1 MFCKKRRNHRKSSG
15 DIMQNLNVSIIQ
27 SDLVWKDVAANLAS
41 FAYDIDQIKDDVDLI
56 VLPEMFN
63 TGFVVDPKDVAET
76 MSGKSM
82 RWMQEK
88 ANEKQAVICGSLI
101 IKEKNKFYNRLLWV
115 NPNRSFNQYDKR
127 HLFSMGGEHQKFTG
141 GTESLIVE
149 LKGWKIKPLVCYDL
163 RFPVWSKNN
172 YTEGEYDYDLL
183 IYIANWPAS
192 RRDPWMSLLKA
203 RAIENQAYV
212 IGVNRIGEDG
222 NGLAHA
228 GNSNIYDAKGKKLI
242 QHVSNT
248 EYTETLS
255 LSKKTLNDFR
265 EKFTVGLDW
274 DRFSIEK

>member
-1 MFCKKRRNHRKSSG
+1 
-15 DIMQNLNVSIIQ
+15 MQDLKVSIIQ
-27 SDLVWKDVAANLAS
+27 TDLVWKDVAANLAS
-41 FAYDIDQIKDDVDLI
+41 FAYDIAQIEDDVDLI

-63 TGFVVDPKDVAET
+63 TGFVVDPEDSAEE
-76 MSGKSM
+76 MQGESM
-82 RWMQEK
+82 LWMQK
-88 ANEKQAVICGSLI
+88 HAREKQAVICGSLI
-101 IKEKNKFYNRLLWV
+101 IQENNNFFNRLFLMR
-115 NPNRSFNQYDKR
+115 PDGSFQQYDKR

-163 RFPVWSKNN
+163 RFPVWAKNN
-172 YTEGEYDYDLL
+172 YSKGKYDFDML

-228 GNSNIYDAKGKKLI
+228 GDSNIYDAKGKKLI
-242 QHVSNT
+242 QHASNT
-248 EYTETLS
+248 EYTETLL
-255 LSKKTLNDFR
+255 LSKKSLNDFR

-274 DRFSIEK
+274 DRFSVEK

>member
-1 MFCKKRRNHRKSSG
+1 
-15 DIMQNLNVSIIQ
+15 MQDLNISIIQ
-27 SDLVWKDVAANLAS
+27 SDIVWKDVDANLAS
-41 FAYDIDQIKDDVDLI
+41 FSYDIDQIEEEVDLI

-63 TGFVVDPKDVAET
+63 TGFVVDPEDVAEK
-76 MSGKSM
+76 MNGKSLL
-82 RWMQEK
+82 WMIEQ
-88 ANEKQAVICGSLI
+88 ARNSQAVICGSLI
-101 IKEKNKFYNRLLWV
+101 IHEKNKYYNRLFWV
-115 NPNRSFNQYDKR
+115 NPDGSFKQYDKR
-127 HLFSMGGEHQKFTG
+127 HLFSLGGEHQKFTG
-141 GTESLIVE
+141 GTESMIVE

-163 RFPVWSKNN
+163 RFPVWAKNN
-172 YTEGEYDYDLL
+172 YSNGKYDFDLL

-222 NGLAHA
+222 NGLAHS
-228 GNSNIYDAKGKKLI
+228 GDSNIYDAKGKKLI
-242 QHVSNT
+242 KHPINT

-255 LSKKTLNDFR
+255 LSKKTLKDFR

>member
-1 MFCKKRRNHRKSSG
+1 
-15 DIMQNLNVSIIQ
+15 MQDLKVSIIQ

-41 FAYDIDQIKDDVDLI
+41 FAYDIAQIEDDVDLI

-63 TGFVVDPKDVAET
+63 TGFVVDPEDVAED
-76 MSGKSM
+76 MQGESIL
-82 RWMQEK
+82 WMQK
-88 ANEKQAVICGSLI
+88 QAQEKQAVICGSLI
-101 IKEKNKFYNRLLWV
+101 IRENDKFYNRLFWMC
-115 NPNRSFNQYDKR
+115 PDGSFKQYDKR

-172 YTEGEYDYDLL
+172 YSKGNYDFDML

-203 RAIENQAYV
+203 RAIENQVYV
-212 IGVNRIGEDG
+212 VGVNRIGEDG

-228 GNSNIYDAKGKKLI
+228 GDSNIYDAKGKKLI

-248 EYTETLS
+248 EYTETLT

-274 DRFSIEK
+274 DRFSVEK

>member
-1 MFCKKRRNHRKSSG
+1 
-15 DIMQNLNVSIIQ
+15 MQDLKVSIIQ
-27 SDLVWKDVAANLAS
+27 SDLIWKDVDANLAS
-41 FAYDIDQIKDDVDLI
+41 FAYDIDQIQEDIDLI

-63 TGFVVDPKDVAET
+63 MGFVVDPEDVAEE
-76 MSGKSM
+76 MEGKSM
-82 RWMQEK
+82 QWLRDQAK
-88 ANEKQAVICGSLI
+88 QKQAVICASI
-101 IKEKNKFYNRLLWV
+101 IILENGNYYNRLLWV
-115 NPNRSFNQYDKR
+115 QPNGHFQHYDKR
-127 HLFSMGGEHQKFTG
+127 HLFSLGGEHHKFTAG
-141 GTESLIVE
+141 RTESPIVE

-163 RFPVWSKNN
+163 RFPVWAKNN
-172 YTEGEYDYDLL
+172 YSKGEYEYDLL

-203 RAIENQAYV
+203 RAIENQVYV

-228 GNSNIYDAKGKKLI
+228 GDSNIYDAKGKKLI
-242 QHVSNT
+242 KHASNT

-274 DRFSIEK
+274 DRFFVEK